1 MRRVVPFI
9 FFAFTALPAAA
20 QMLDVSGVGSAA
32 RESAGFGP
40 ATAIASDSGESP
52 WEMLSRL
59 LFGEEQAER
68 AAASDVIC
76 REHVRQVRLGN
87 ELVDASGVFCRGT
100 DGSWTLKK

>member
-9 FFAFTALPAAA
+9 FFAFTAFPATA
-20 QMLDVSGVGSAA
+20 QMMLDVSGVGSAA
-32 RESAGFGP
+32 RDSSS
-40 ATAIASDSGESP
+40 AIASDSGESA

-59 LFGEEQAER
+59 LFGEEPAER
-68 AAASDVIC
+68 PAASDVPC

-87 ELVDASGVFCRGT
+87 ELVDASGIFCRGT

>member
-32 RESAGFGP
+32 RDSAGFSQS
-40 ATAIASDSGESP
+40 AASASDSGESA
-52 WEMLSRL
+52 WQMLSRL

-68 AAASDVIC
+68 AAAAEVPC

-87 ELVDASGVFCRGT
+87 ELVEATGVFCRAT